1 MDFQKKMEQYAELTV
16 YVGLNV
22 QKDQHVLINTTTD
35 TIEFTRLVVKKAYE
49 AGAKNV
55 HVNYSDPV
63 QTRTH
68 YELAPDEAF
77 TEYPE
82 WSVVQR
88 DEIIEKGGSFLW
100 IDAEDPDLLTGIPAK
115 RLSNSQKAAGKALA
129 RYRQA
134 VGSDKVAWS
143 IVAIPSEKWAAKVF
157 PDLAPEQQIE
167 ALWEA
172 IFKTVRIGGGDAVAL
187 WKEHINFLEKRAAQL
202 NDHRFVKL
210 HYSAPGTD
218 LTIGLPDKHI
228 WMSGAS
234 KTPQGNPFI
243 ANMPTEEVYTVP
255 LKNGVNGF
263 VRNTKPF
270 VYQGNIIDGF
280 TLTFENG
287 KIVKA
292 EAETGEELLN
302 EMINSDEGAAYLGEV
317 ALVPH
322 QSPISDSGLLFFNT
336 LFDENASN
344 HLAIGDSYP
353 TCYEGAR
360 DLEREQLAEL
370 GLNTSIVHEDFMIG
384 SAEMDIDGI
393 TADGS
398 KIPVFRK
405 GNWAF

>member
-1 MDFQKKMEQYAELTV
+1 MNFQQKMEQYAELTV

-22 QKDQHVLINTTTD
+22 QKNQHVLINTTTD

-77 TEYPE
+77 TEFPE

-115 RLSNSQKAAGKALA
+115 RLSDSQKTAGKALE

-157 PDLAPEQQIE
+157 PELEPEKQIE

-172 IFKTVRIGGGDAVAL
+172 IFNTVRIGRGDAVSL
-187 WKEHINFLEKRAAQL
+187 WKQHIELLEKRASQL
-202 NDHRFVKL
+202 NDLRFEKL
-210 HYSAPGTD
+210 HYTAPGTD
-218 LTIGLPDKHI
+218 LTIALPDRHI

-234 KTPQGNPFI
+234 KTPQDTPFI

-255 LKNGVNGF
+255 LKNGADGV
-263 VRNTKPF
+263 VRNTKPL

-280 TLTFENG
+280 TLTFEGG
-287 KIVKA
+287 KIIEAQA
-292 EAETGEELLN
+292 EKGEELLR
-302 EMINSDEGAAYLGEV
+302 EMISSDEGAAYLGEV

-353 TCYEGAR
+353 TCYAGAR
-360 DLEREQLAEL
+360 DLERSQLAEI

-398 KIPVFRK
+398 KVPVFRK

>member
-49 AGAKNV
+49 AGAQNV
-55 HVNYSDPV
+55 HVNYSDPI

-77 TEYPE
+77 SEYPE

-115 RLSNSQKAAGKALA
+115 RLSSSQKAAGKALA

-157 PDLAPEQQIE
+157 PELEPDQQIE

-210 HYSAPGTD
+210 QYSAPGTD
-218 LTIGLPDKHI
+218 LTIELPDKHI

-287 KIVKA
+287 RIVKA
-292 EAETGEELLN
+292 EAETGEELLK
-302 EMINSDEGAAYLGEV
+302 EMISSDEGAAYLGEV

-353 TCYEGAR
+353 TCYDGAR
-360 DLEREQLAEL
+360 DLERKQLEEL

-384 SAEMDIDGI
+384 SADMDIDGI

>member
-1 MDFQKKMEQYAELTV
+1 MNFQQKMEQYAELTV

-22 QKDQHVLINTTTD
+22 QKNQHVLINTTTD

-77 TEYPE
+77 TEFPE

-115 RLSNSQKAAGKALA
+115 RLSDSQKTAGKALE

-143 IVAIPSEKWAAKVF
+143 IVAIPSGKWAAKVF
-157 PDLAPEQQIE
+157 PELEPEKQVE

-172 IFKTVRIGGGDAVAL
+172 IFNTVRIGRGDAVSL
-187 WKEHINFLEKRAAQL
+187 WKQHIEFLEKRATQL
-202 NDHRFVKL
+202 NDHRFDKL
-210 HYSAPGTD
+210 HYTAPGTD
-218 LTIGLPDKHI
+218 LTIALPDRHI

-255 LKNGVNGF
+255 LKNGADGV
-263 VRNTKPF
+263 VRNTKPL

-280 TLTFENG
+280 TLTFEGG
-287 KIVKA
+287 KIIKA
-292 EAETGEELLN
+292 QAEKGEELLR
-302 EMINSDEGAAYLGEV
+302 EMISSDEGAAYLGEV

-353 TCYEGAR
+353 TCYAGAR
-360 DLEREQLAEL
+360 DLERSQLAEI

-393 TADGS
+393 KADGS

>member
-1 MDFQKKMEQYAELTV
+1 MNFEQQMEQYAELTV

-22 QKDQHVLINTTTD
+22 QKDQQILINTTTD
-35 TIEFTRLVVKKAYE
+35 TIAFTRMVVKKAYE

-88 DEIIEKGGSFLW
+88 DEIINKGGSFLW

-115 RLSNSQKAAGKALA
+115 RLSNSQKAAGKALE

-143 IVAIPSEKWAAKVF
+143 IVAIPSAKWAAKVF
-157 PDLAPEQQIE
+157 PELEPDQQIE
-167 ALWEA
+167 ALWKA
-172 IFKTVRIGGGDAVAL
+172 IFNTVRIGRGDAVSL
-187 WKEHINFLEKRAAQL
+187 WKEHIAFLEKRASQL
-202 NDHRFVKL
+202 NKHRFEKL
-210 HYSAPGTD
+210 HYTAPGTD
-218 LTIGLPDKHI
+218 LTIALPDKHI

-255 LKNGVNGF
+255 LKKGVEGF
-263 VRNTKPF
+263 VRNTKPL

-280 TLTFENG
+280 TLTFEGG
-287 KIVKA
+287 KIIKA
-292 EAETGEELLN
+292 QAEKGEELLT
-302 EMINSDEGAAYLGEV
+302 EMISSDEGAAYLGEV

-322 QSPISDSGLLFFNT
+322 KSPISDSGLLFFNT

-360 DLEREQLAEL
+360 DLERGQLAAI

>member
-1 MDFQKKMEQYAELTV
+1 MNFQQKMEQYAELTV

-22 QKDQHVLINTTTD
+22 QKNQHVLINTTTD

-115 RLSNSQKAAGKALA
+115 RLSNSQKAASKALE

-143 IVAIPSEKWAAKVF
+143 IVAIPSQKWAAKVF
-157 PDLAPEQQIE
+157 PELEPEEQIE

-172 IFKTVRIGGGDAVAL
+172 IFNTVRIGRGDAVSL
-187 WKEHINFLEKRAAQL
+187 WKEHIEFLEKRATQL
-202 NDHRFVKL
+202 NDHRFEKL
-210 HYSAPGTD
+210 HYTAPGTD
-218 LTIGLPDKHI
+218 LTIALPDKHV

-255 LKNGVNGF
+255 LKNGADGF
-263 VRNTKPF
+263 VHNTKPL

-280 TLTFENG
+280 TLTFEGG
-287 KIVKA
+287 KIIKA
-292 EAETGEELLN
+292 QAEKGEELLT
-302 EMINSDEGAAYLGEV
+302 EMISSDEGAAYLGEV

-360 DLEREQLAEL
+360 DLERGQLAAI

>member
-1 MDFQKKMEQYAELTV
+1 MDFHQKMEQYAELTV

-35 TIEFTRLVVKKAYE
+35 TIEFTRMVVKKAYE

-68 YELAPDEAF
+68 YEMAPDEAF

-115 RLSNSQKAAGKALA
+115 RLSSSQKAAGKALA

-157 PDLAPEQQIE
+157 PDLEPEQQIE

-210 HYSAPGTD
+210 HYSASGTD
-218 LTIGLPDKHI
+218 LTIELPDKHI

-234 KTPQGNPFI
+234 KTPQSNPFI

-255 LKNGVNGF
+255 LKNGVNG
-263 VRNTKPF
+263 VVSNTKPL

-280 TLTFENG
+280 KLTFEEG

-292 EAETGEELLN
+292 EAEKGEELLK
-302 EMINSDEGAAYLGEV
+302 EMISSDEGAAYLGEV

-353 TCYEGAR
+353 TCYDGAR
-360 DLEREQLAEL
+360 DLERAQLEEL

-384 SAEMDIDGI
+384 SAVMDIDGI
-393 TADGS
+393 TADGL
-398 KIPVFRK
+398 KIPVFRD

>member
-1 MDFQKKMEQYAELTV
+1 MNFQQKMEQYAELTV

-22 QKDQHVLINTTTD
+22 QKNQQVLINTTTD

-82 WSVVQR
+82 WSVIQR

-115 RLSNSQKAAGKALA
+115 RLSNSQKAAGKALE

-143 IVAIPSEKWAAKVF
+143 IVAIPSQKWAAKVF
-157 PDLAPEQQIE
+157 PELGPEEQIE

-172 IFKTVRIGGGDAVAL
+172 IFNTVRIGRGDAVSL
-187 WKEHINFLEKRAAQL
+187 WKEHIEFLEKRATQL

-210 HYSAPGTD
+210 HYTAPGTD
-218 LTIGLPDKHI
+218 LTIALPDKHI

-234 KTPQGNPFI
+234 KSPQGNPFI

-255 LKNGVNGF
+255 LKNGADGF
-263 VRNTKPF
+263 VRNTKPL

-280 TLTFENG
+280 TLTFEAG

-292 EAETGEELLN
+292 QAEKGEELLTD
-302 EMINSDEGAAYLGEV
+302 MISSDEGAAYLGEV

-322 QSPISDSGLLFFNT
+322 HSPISDSGLLFYNT

-360 DLEREQLAEL
+360 DLERSQLAEL